1 LSCQKQVLSRVT
13 HDQLLEA
20 STAGFDGVDALTFR
34 IIHAI
39 IHTLGGMGSS
49 TALATL
55 ALKEWAAVAAALLD
69 GRQTVLLRKGG
80 IHEKAFRVGGAWF
93 VLFPTVAHSHRERVR
108 AEHRSLLDVGAADVD
123 EAGGT
128 FVVRCGVSL
137 VEAVPV
143 ARPEGLV
150 EIADLH
156 IWTEES
162 VRADRLEFRPRHPL
176 QVLVVRAFALPEPV
190 RLVRRNEYGGCRSW
204 LELPLQW
211 DGCSGEQVH
220 SEAHLGAHA
229 ERVRTAVA

>member
-1 LSCQKQVLSRVT
+1 MTSP
-13 HDQLLEA
+13 
-20 STAGFDGVDALTFR
+20 
-34 IIHAI
+34 
-39 IHTLGGMGSS
+39 
-49 TALATL
+49 ATL

-69 GRQTVLLRKGG
+69 GPQTVLLRKGG

-108 AEHRSLLDVGAADVD
+108 PEHLPWLDVGAADVD
-123 EAGGT
+123 EAAGT
-128 FVVRCGVSL
+128 FVVRCGIAL

-143 ARPEGLV
+143 ARPEGLA

-190 RLVRRNEYGGCRSW
+190 RLARREEYRGCKSW
-204 LELPLQW
+204 LELPLRW
-211 DGCSGEQVH
+211 DGRSGRQVH
-220 SEAHLGAHA
+220 SEARLAAAA
-229 ERVRTAVA
+229 ERVRRAVAVD